1 MTTLLELDTPNSRF
15 VARALVELGKS
26 TIDRAWAY
34 LTGWTALD
42 RARVPAKHR
51 RELLRSKF
59 VAAETQALTEVRRW
73 STSRSGEPLFV
84 IGGVGTGKSF
94 AGAEWLL
101 GCHRARRTIL
111 WLSAS
116 SLAAIRF
123 DRDKKRE
130 QDRDVTT
137 LADEKDR
144 ALEPW
149 ALVLDDI
156 GSGVLTPTIL
166 AHVRGLLFERAEAG
180 KPTLVLLNKC
190 KDVDKGAD
198 ATASDAAW
206 VNANLI
212 DARLMDRMASGGG
225 GIRVLRST
233 RSLRHPEEDD
243 LEPDGRGRAWR
254 AAAGLIEMVGCA
266 DARDGSSWTPTRT
279 RPVIEPVFGEALEGR
294 LAAAHEPVQEA
305 EKVRRMLGLDASQV
319 CAEAYRIADD
329 DLRSR
334 GYAVDDGGRF
344 MDELRER
351 LLVAEGVEVER
362 TVRLRADSG
371 YLARASR
378 QQSAGEIL
386 GRQRATPVADGCDL
400 PDGARARLAASGVSV
415 ILAVESGEWEARYK
429 AKRIK
434 GEPEEDLSDLSP
446 KARAVY
452 RKYGRLLGSST
463 SEREAWRIA
472 ADALAPPPLAPRE
485 YDNQSAPT
493 LRIVT

>member
-15 VARALVELGKS
+15 VARALVELGKP

-180 KPTLVLLNKC
+180 RPTLVLLNKC

-225 GIRVLRST
+225 GIRVMRST

-266 DARDGSSWTPTRT
+266 DARDGSSWTPTRS

-294 LAAAHEPVQEA
+294 LAAAHEPMQEA

-334 GYAVDDGGRF
+334 GIAIDDGGRF
-344 MDELRER
+344 LDDLRDLIDKSDQVARTGATRPAGEIIRRSANVSQDRTAAQRELERIRECISDDR
-351 LLVAEGVEVER
+351 DR
-362 TVRLRADSG
+362 DTVRLPSQAELRKMGYSIKHRFDGFEIQFQGQPKWSGHATEHDAWSAAARWHADPFGNS
-371 YLARASR
+371 
-378 QQSAGEIL
+378 
-386 GRQRATPVADGCDL
+386 
-400 PDGARARLAASGVSV
+400 
-415 ILAVESGEWEARYK
+415 
-429 AKRIK
+429 
-434 GEPEEDLSDLSP
+434 
-446 KARAVY
+446 
-452 RKYGRLLGSST
+452 
-463 SEREAWRIA
+463 
-472 ADALAPPPLAPRE
+472 
-485 YDNQSAPT
+485 
-493 LRIVT
+493 

>member
-1 MTTLLELDTPNSRF
+1 MTTLLELDLPNSRF

-73 STSRSGEPLFV
+73 SASRSGEPLFV

-180 KPTLVLLNKC
+180 RPTLVLLNKC
-190 KDVDKGAD
+190 KDVDKVAD
-198 ATASDAAW
+198 ASASDAAW

-225 GIRVLRST
+225 GIRVMRST

-243 LEPDGRGRAWR
+243 LEADGRGRAWR
-254 AAAGLIEMVGCA
+254 AAAGLIEMVGCV
-266 DARDGSSWTPTRT
+266 DARDGSSWTPTRS

-294 LAAAHEPVQEA
+294 LSAAHEPMQEA
-305 EKVRRMLGLDASQV
+305 EKVRRMLGLDASLV

-344 MDELRER
+344 MAELRER
-351 LLVAEGVEVER
+351 LQITEDVEAER
-362 TVRLRADSG
+362 AVRLRADSG
-371 YLARASR
+371 YLSRAGA
-378 QQSAGEIL
+378 QQSIGQIL

-400 PDGARARLAASGVSV
+400 PEGARARLVARGVSV
-415 ILAVESGEWEARYK
+415 ILAVDSGEWEARFK
-429 AKRIK
+429 ARHVK
-434 GEPEEDLSDLSP
+434 GEPEEDLSDLSQ
-446 KARAVY
+446 KAREIR
-452 RKYGRLLGSST
+452 RKYGRLLGAST
-463 SEREAWRIA
+463 SERVAWRIA
-472 ADALAPPPLAPRE
+472 ADALAGPPLHSDPH
-485 YDNQSAPT
+485 T
-493 LRIVT
+493 HLRIIVP